1 MKKRTIIALFL
12 VVVMGVSSAIG
23 VVAAEPTLQADV
35 DDNQVEFTEPDWNEI
50 PVVRPD
56 DDDEDEPYE
65 CTETPPIG
73 TGPFTLTWVP
83 TFDFDYHVLT
93 VGMNTEFPVLPPEIG
108 TYHFV
113 GVQDMRNWAVGA
125 NSNGWVVTANMT
137 TEFTLVGG
145 TDVLEGA
152 EINLRGVVASGFNLS
167 NDVMTPE
174 ELPGSVLENATL
186 SFDGPALTI
195 ATAGAN
201 EGWGRTALS
210 LGEGDDIEL
219 DIIDASRARIGVF
232 QANIDWVLTAGT
244 VEP

>member
-1 MKKRTIIALFL
+1 MKKRTIVALL
-12 VVVMGVSSAIG
+12 LAAVMVSGSTLG
-23 VVAAEPTLQADV
+23 VVAADPTLQADV
-35 DDNQVEFTEPDWNEI
+35 DDNQVEFTEPDWDDI

-56 DDDEDEPYE
+56 DEDEDIPYE

-83 TFDFDYHVLT
+83 TFDFDYHVLA
-93 VGMNTEFPVLPPEIG
+93 VGMNTEFPVLPPMIG

-145 TDVLEGA
+145 TTVLEGA
-152 EINLRGVVASGFNLS
+152 EINLRGVVASGYNLS
-167 NDVMTPE
+167 GDVMTPA
-174 ELPGSVLENATL
+174 ELPSDVLGASTL
-186 SFDGPALTI
+186 SFAGPALRI
-195 ATAGAN
+195 AEAGAN

-210 LGEGDDIEL
+210 LGEGSDIEL
-219 DIIDASRARIGVF
+219 DIIDVSRASIGVF

-244 VEP
+244 VTP